1 MVSGSNQI
9 THLNPYR
16 IALLYLVLSAA
27 WILFSDQLLLLV
39 MGNAPSDTLILAQ
52 TIKGWAFVFL
62 SSFLIW
68 VLVRRL
74 VNVLMNTRSNLQLS
88 QAVLERTHNGIM
100 ITAADQTILYVN
112 DAFTRITGFPAEEV
126 LGQTPRILSSGF
138 HDRDFYRDLWAALE
152 NRSVWQGEIV
162 NRRRDGSL
170 FTEWITITR
179 VTGDTL
185 GETHYVSVI
194 SDISEQ
200 KAGQERLRYMA
211 YYDPLTEL
219 PNRTYSHEELH
230 AYLKRSAIDQ
240 TRIATLF
247 VDIANFRLIN
257 ESMGHEAGDEL
268 LRVVASRI
276 RSKLTPM
283 AFLGRF
289 SGDIYVIYLP
299 YSSVQAIA
307 HLAEQIMA
315 GFEAPVRLETGRT
328 ISLQASIGI
337 ALGTGKEVGSEEEVS
352 LLLSRTDSALN
363 EAKRRGKNTYAFYS
377 RSLTEE
383 ATQRLELEHEL
394 RIAIAEGQLRLHYQ
408 PVFSVGSGAL
418 LGAEALVR
426 WHHPEKGLISPGDFI
441 PLAED
446 TGLIVPLGQWV
457 MKEAAMQARRWLDQG
472 LSPGT
477 IAFNVSSQ
485 QLKDT
490 DVAAELKSLLRETR
504 LEPHFLEVELT
515 ESGLMQ
521 AETLESLRSIRELG
535 VQLAIDDFGTGYS
548 SLAYLRRFPV
558 QKLKVDRSFIND
570 IIESEETFLV
580 VKSIIAMSQALGLTV
595 QAEGVEVAA
604 QINAL
609 EGLGCDQFQGF
620 LKGKPVPAE
629 LYESQHM
636 Q

>member
-39 MGNAPSDTLILAQ
+39 MANAPGESLILAQ

-74 VNVLMNTRSNLQLS
+74 VNVLMDTRSNLQLS

-112 DAFTRITGFPAEEV
+112 DAFTRITGFPADEV

-152 NRSVWQGEIV
+152 NQSVWQGEIV

-179 VTGDTL
+179 VTSDTV
-185 GETHYVSVI
+185 GESHYVSVI

-219 PNRTYSHEELH
+219 PNRAYSHEELH
-230 AYLKRSAIDQ
+230 AHLKRSAIDQ

-408 PVFSVGSGAL
+408 PVFSVDSGTL

-472 LSPGT
+472 LAPGT

-490 DVAAELKSLLRETR
+490 NVAAELKSLLREIR

-620 LKGKPVPAE
+620 LKGKPVAAD